1 MLRKSIS
8 RELQKSRV
16 LSSGARALLI
26 SFVAFGVASPLVT
39 LFSNAFLWRMSHDVI
54 SIGSYNG
61 AWMTGVSVGFVVNGY
76 LLRRVKLS
84 WLYATGLVIQSA
96 SCLLLFK
103 VESLQLL
110 EVVAL
115 GLIAGLSAGIYWANR
130 NLLSL
135 QMSQGLQRDYFCGL
149 ESAQGTLLA
158 VVSPLLFG
166 WFLELGIGQDGKGI
180 IDRYQFLAMLIIA
193 IQIVG
198 AWYIIR
204 TRFEDYEPGSI
215 FVSRPSSLWT
225 KARLFTSIKG
235 IAEGSAVFIPTLI
248 VLRLVG
254 QEQAV
259 GVTQSVAMV
268 LTSVALYFI
277 AGRMG
282 VKNRRR
288 VLQIGV
294 YSMLLGA
301 ISLSCMFS
309 QVGALVYLFLQTLAV
324 QLLWVAANPIIL
336 DAINADQDNTTKHYS
351 YIVDRELCLNVGR
364 VLGVLVVLG
373 LGGVSDS
380 DLTLRAAPLILA
392 AMTGSLLFV
401 SRDLLKPSRG

>member
-1 MLRKSIS
+1 
-8 RELQKSRV
+8 
-16 LSSGARALLI
+16 
-26 SFVAFGVASPLVT
+26 
-39 LFSNAFLWRMSHDVI
+39 
-54 SIGSYNG
+54 
-61 AWMTGVSVGFVVNGY
+61 MTGVSVGFVVNGY